1 MEAIAYAKLNL
12 TLDITGLD
20 ERRYHLLSSVFA
32 EISLA
37 DRVALT
43 PSDKGVTMTC
53 DDPTLATG
61 EKNLCIRAANA
72 FLRQFDL
79 TDGFAI
85 HLEKRIPTCAGLGGG
100 SSDAAA
106 VIKMLCEHYSIPTDD
121 PGVLAVARSIGA
133 DVPFFLKGGLCH
145 AEGIGDKL
153 TPLPPR
159 IDYVILLVKTN
170 EAASTVDVYR
180 LYDEDAGDCP
190 ATTDAFLNALRQ
202 GVDPAPYISNQLTLP
217 SSRLCPSV
225 LRLKS
230 DLRALGAVAAEM
242 TGSGSAVFGL
252 FPDEESA
259 RTAMNAIKA
268 EFKTICRFV
277 S

>member
-121 PGVLAVARSIGA
+121 PRVLAVARSIGA

-268 EFKTICRFV
+268 KFKTICRFV

>member
-61 EKNLCIRAANA
+61 EKNLCVRAANA

-121 PGVLAVARSIGA
+121 PRVLAVARSIGA

-190 ATTDAFLNALRQ
+190 ASTDAFLNALRQ

-230 DLRALGAVAAEM
+230 DLRAFGAVAAEM

>member
-121 PGVLAVARSIGA
+121 PRALAVARSIGA

-180 LYDEDAGDCP
+180 LYDEDAG
-190 ATTDAFLNALRQ
+190 
-202 GVDPAPYISNQLTLP
+202 NQLTLP

>member
-37 DRVALT
+37 DRVVLT

-61 EKNLCIRAANA
+61 EKNLCVRAANA

-106 VIKMLCEHYSIPTDD
+106 VIKMLCEHYSVPTDD
-121 PGVLAVARSIGA
+121 PRVLAVARSIGA

-153 TPLPPR
+153 TPLPHR

-190 ATTDAFLNALRQ
+190 ATTDAFAKVSIPRR
-202 GVDPAPYISNQLTLP
+202 ISPT
-217 SSRLCPSV
+217 S
-225 LRLKS
+225 
-230 DLRALGAVAAEM
+230 
-242 TGSGSAVFGL
+242 
-252 FPDEESA
+252 
-259 RTAMNAIKA
+259 
-268 EFKTICRFV
+268 
-277 S
+277 